1 MPLSEQTVTADEM
14 QSMKWLLQCWG
25 QYGAVVPKQN
35 TLGKICHAIMQTKT
49 PVSNETVY
57 SQTGWR
63 KIDGE
68 YEFLMPNPNSKYK
81 VELKGKLNRYKFTEP
96 CEKSDLIYLSA
107 MLYDSFAPQSVL
119 LPLLAE
125 TFLCPINHFLKLG
138 GHEPKFVGAIT
149 GKTGSRKSSLAA
161 LYNSFFGNF
170 EASYLPMSFHDTAN
184 SILANSYN
192 LKDVITCID
201 DFHPSGAYKEQE
213 MRETAQSI
221 SRFFGDRTGRG
232 RMNSKL
238 EIEDSRPPMCN
249 AIITS
254 ERTLNISES
263 GEARY
268 FYIELDENDICLSE
282 FSEYQR
288 LARQNNLS
296 GMMMRYIA
304 WIKEKYLCD
313 EEKFVKLLQEKF
325 EKYREDFI
333 KILCGRKIKFHNRAP
348 DMLAHLKIG
357 FEKLLEFLVGE
368 EQISDAEMK
377 KYVYTFDELLIENT
391 AGNSE
396 IIISENPVNVFC
408 DKLRALLD
416 SGRCYAEVKGA
427 ESIPRQKNCIGLQD
441 ESSYYLFMDAVLSEV
456 RKLCSELGES
466 FTIKK
471 NELLKQLRK
480 EGLIVSRTSRNT
492 ISIRDNGGAVI
503 NVAMLDKQK
512 INERLSRDLS
522 PQGGEA
528 GETSEQ

>member
-1 MPLSEQTVTADEM
+1 MFELVCNAVMPKKYINLQKEDDNLINNLATPIPLIDESIYHEPYLVKDGCLCERKIVRQQEIELKLADFVPVLKAVITLDDGIEQKKLFRVSATYKTGMPLSEQTVTADEM

-107 MLYDSFAPQSVL
+107 MLDDSFAPQSVL

-125 TFLCPINHFLKLG
+125 TFLCPINHFFKMG

-161 LYNSFFGNF
+161 FYNSFFGNF
-170 EASYLPMSFHDTAN
+170 EASDLPMSFHDTAN

-254 ERTLNISES
+254 ERTLGISES

-288 LARQNNLS
+288 LARQNILS

-313 EEKFVKLLQEKF
+313 EEK
-325 EKYREDFI
+325 
-333 KILCGRKIKFHNRAP
+333 
-348 DMLAHLKIG
+348 
-357 FEKLLEFLVGE
+357 
-368 EQISDAEMK
+368 
-377 KYVYTFDELLIENT
+377 
-391 AGNSE
+391 
-396 IIISENPVNVFC
+396 
-408 DKLRALLD
+408 
-416 SGRCYAEVKGA
+416 
-427 ESIPRQKNCIGLQD
+427 
-441 ESSYYLFMDAVLSEV
+441 V
-456 RKLCSELGES
+456 RKD
-466 FTIKK
+466 I
-471 NELLKQLRK
+471 
-480 EGLIVSRTSRNT
+480 
-492 ISIRDNGGAVI
+492 
-503 NVAMLDKQK
+503 
-512 INERLSRDLS
+512 
-522 PQGGEA
+522 A
-528 GETSEQ
+528 GKV